1 MYLFIARLKNGE
13 YDISKIPDIY
23 DCIKYDI
30 QHNMRLF
37 RFTKA
42 EELHVYSKAMADI
55 VIPQV
60 YMLIPHVYTTC
71 LYPLYIPQVYIL
83 IPHVYTPC
91 LYPMFI
97 PHVYTTGLHTY
108 TPLYPMSMPHGY
120 TPCLPQVYMLTPH
133 YTPCL
138 YPMPIPIVYIMP
150 MLTGTG
156 LIVAQC
162 IPHLSLSLSL
172 LWNHITL
179 L

>member
-60 YMLIPHVYTTC
+60 YMLTPHYTPLYPMFIPHVYTHCIYPRFTY
-71 LYPLYIPQVYIL
+71 LYPMS

-91 LYPMFI
+91 LYPMSI
-97 PHVYTTGLHTY
+97 
-108 TPLYPMSMPHGY
+108 
-120 TPCLPQVYMLTPH
+120 PQVYILIPH

-138 YPMPIPIVYIMP
+138 CPM
-150 MLTGTG
+150 
-156 LIVAQC
+156 A
-162 IPHLSLSLSL
+162 IPHAYPRFTCLHPIIPHVYTPCLYPLY
-172 LWNHITL
+172 I
-179 L
+179 